1 MAGGWAALRICQNE
15 EMGMDIA
22 ADAEGRAWLIRS
34 GSGGERESFAIDEDE
49 DVPTGVEFR

>member
-1 MAGGWAALRICQNE
+1 
-15 EMGMDIA
+15 MDIA